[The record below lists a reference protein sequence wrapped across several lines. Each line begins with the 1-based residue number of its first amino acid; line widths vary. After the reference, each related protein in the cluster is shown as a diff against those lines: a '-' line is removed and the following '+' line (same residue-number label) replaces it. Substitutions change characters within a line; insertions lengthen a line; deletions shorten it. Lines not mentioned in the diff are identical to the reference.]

1 MALILLFPLRLDDDR
16 KATKIKIREAW
27 GQDNAAC
34 RESAMNQLDSD
45 SSGNSKQINIPIVVE
60 NENPENRASR
70 ISRMISAV
78 EPKTHLIK
86 PKKLNSCD
94 SILDFYNFKSS
105 DLGEKEK
112 WIDIPVNVISGF
124 NLSDQS
130 GGGIKR
136 YLK

>member
-1 MALILLFPLRLDDDR
+1 MDDDR

-34 RESAMNQLDSD
+34 RESAMDKLDSE

-60 NENPENRASR
+60 NDNPENRATR
-70 ISRMISAV
+70 ISKMTSTV
-78 EPKTHLIK
+78 EPKTHFLRN
-86 PKKLNSCD
+86 KKLNSCD
-94 SILDFYNFKSS
+94 SILDFYNVNSS

-124 NLSDQS
+124 NLSDHS
-130 GGGIKR
+130 DGRMKR

>member
-1 MALILLFPLRLDDDR
+1 MLLFPFRLDDDR
-16 KATKIKIREAW
+16 NATKIKIREAW
-27 GQDNAAC
+27 GQDNAVC
-34 RESAMNQLDSD
+34 RESAMDKLDSE

-60 NENPENRASR
+60 NENPENRSSR
-70 ISRMISAV
+70 ISRMTSTV

-86 PKKLNSCD
+86 PKKLNSFD
-94 SILDFYNFKSS
+94 SILDFSNFKSS

-124 NLSDQS
+124 NLSDNSS
-130 GGGIKR
+130 GRMKR